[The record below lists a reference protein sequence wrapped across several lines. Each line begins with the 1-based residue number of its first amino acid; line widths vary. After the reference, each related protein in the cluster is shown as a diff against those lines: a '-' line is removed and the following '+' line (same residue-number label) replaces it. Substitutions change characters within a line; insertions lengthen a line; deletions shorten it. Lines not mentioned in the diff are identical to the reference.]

1 MSKYA
6 NVTFLEYHKKKSEM
20 FDDLGRTGGICS
32 GINCYDCPL
41 AGHKNGIE
49 DCTFL
54 EDKYPEKALEIVME
68 YEPGQKVDW
77 ENVPVDTKILVK
89 NRKDD
94 TWIKRYF
101 AKYKNGK
108 VYAWTNGA
116 TSFSANNKYYVTDWR
131 YAKLYKE
138 GV

>member
-1 MSKYA
+1 
-6 NVTFLEYHKKKSEM
+6 
-20 FDDLGRTGGICS
+20 
-32 GINCYDCPL
+32 
-41 AGHKNGIE
+41 
-49 DCTFL
+49 
-54 EDKYPEKALEIVME
+54 ME

-108 VYAWTNGA
+108 VYAWNNGA
-116 TSFSANNKYYVTDWR
+116 TSFSADNKYNVADWK

-138 GV
+138 EERQ